1 MNPSEATRHRIL
13 DAADELAREE
23 GLNGITM
30 RKIARKTGL
39 SAPAAYRH
47 FPGKEA
53 LLEALISRG
62 YETFVRG
69 LEQRLL
75 TVDSAGE
82 RLEAACLYYLEFWDA
97 DPAGFQ
103 VLTGRENARKELSG
117 EAIRRG
123 SLGSLPVMASAVA
136 DSRLDEEE
144 RERRGR
150 WTAAA
155 LYGLALSLSAD
166 PPEIRNAGGE
176 RQKELLSAARFLLRS
191 ILSSVIAE
199 PDRPLSGGRRSRK

>member
-1 MNPSEATRHRIL
+1 MSPSDDTRRRIL

-23 GLNGITM
+23 GLAGITM
-30 RKIARKTGL
+30 RSIARKTGL
-39 SAPAAYRH
+39 TAPAAYRH

-53 LLEALISRG
+53 LLDALLARG
-62 YETFVRG
+62 YETFIRG

-75 TVDSAGE
+75 TVDGAVE
-82 RLEAACLYYLEFWDA
+82 RLEAACLYYIEFWDA

-103 VLTGRENARKELSG
+103 VLTGRENALKELSG

-123 SLGSLPVMASAVA
+123 SLGGLPVMAAAAA
-136 DSRLDEEE
+136 DPRLDGEEKE
-144 RERRGR
+144 RLGR

-166 PPEIRNAGGE
+166 PPEIRNRGGE
-176 RQKELLSAARFLLRS
+176 RRKELLSAARFLLRS
-191 ILSSVIAE
+191 VLSSDIQDPE
-199 PDRPLSGGRRSRK
+199 RPLSGGRRRRK